1 MKLHGI
7 KIEGPASKTI
17 VFPRSTGN
25 IAFVLQAVLEADEF
39 DKVLSI
45 PKPPVRLL
53 KGGQKQVFID
63 DPEYRKKME
72 KWGTAKHHWMFL
84 KSISA
89 TPGLEWETI
98 KVDDPETW
106 TNYETELIA
115 AGLTEP
121 ERLRIMQAYIEVQ
134 GLDDKKIEEATNS
147 FLAGLQEAKA
157 EELSPS
163 TDLKDTPSG
172 DPAKG

>member
-1 MKLHGI
+1 MKIHGI

-17 VFPRSTGN
+17 VFPRATGN
-25 IAFVLQAVLEADEF
+25 IVFVLQAILNSDEF
-39 DKVLSI
+39 DSVLSP
-45 PKPPVRLL
+45 PKPPVGVLAS
-53 KGGQKQVFID
+53 GQKQIHTD
-63 DPEYRKKME
+63 DPTYKKALD

-84 KSISA
+84 KSIGA

-98 KVDDPETW
+98 DPKDPDTW
-106 TNYETELIA
+106 TNYETELTS

-147 FLAGLQEAKA
+147 FLAGLQDSKA
-157 EELSPS
+157 NELSLN
-163 TDLKDTPSG
+163 TDQKDTPSG
-172 DPAKG
+172 DPVNG

>member
-1 MKLHGI
+1 MKIHGI

-25 IAFVLQAVLEADEF
+25 LAFVLQAVLDSDEF
-39 DKVLSI
+39 DKILST

-53 KGGQKQVFID
+53 PGGQKQTNID
-63 DPEYRKKME
+63 DPDYRKKMDE
-72 KWGTAKHHWMFL
+72 WGTAKHHWMFL
-84 KSISA
+84 KAISA
-89 TPGLEWETI
+89 TPGLEWETV
-98 KVDDPETW
+98 KSDDPKTW
-106 TNYETELIA
+106 TNYEAELIA
-115 AGLTEP
+115 AGLTDP

-157 EELSPS
+157 EESSLSTAP
-163 TDLKDTPSG
+163 KGTPSG
-172 DPAKG
+172 APVKG

>member
-1 MKLHGI
+1 MKIHGI

-25 IAFVLQAVLEADEF
+25 IAFVLQAILNADEY
-39 DKVLSI
+39 DKLYPP
-45 PKPPVRLL
+45 PKPELRILP
-53 KGGQKQVFID
+53 GGQKQIMQD
-63 DPEYRKKME
+63 DPDYRKKLD

-84 KSISA
+84 KSIAA

-98 KVDDPETW
+98 KSDDPETW
-106 TNYETELIA
+106 TNYEAELIA

-134 GLDDKKIEEATNS
+134 GLDEKKIEEATNS
-147 FLAGLQEAKA
+147 FLAGLQEAKD
-157 EELSPS
+157 EKSSQNTVPQG
-163 TDLKDTPSG
+163 TPSG
-172 DPAKG
+172 VPVKG

>member
-1 MKLHGI
+1 MKIHGI

-25 IAFVLQAVLEADEF
+25 IAFVLQAVLNVDEF
-39 DKVLSI
+39 DKI
-45 PKPPVRLL
+45 FPPPKPPVGVAA
-53 KGGQKQVFID
+53 GGQKIVNVE
-63 DPEYRKKME
+63 DPNYRQKLDE
-72 KWGTAKHHWMFL
+72 WGTAKHHWMFL

-98 KVDDPETW
+98 KKDDPKTW
-106 TNYETELIA
+106 TNYEAELIN

-147 FLAGLQEAKA
+147 FLAGLQGAKQGK
-157 EELSPS
+157 SSQNTGPQ
-163 TDLKDTPSG
+163 DTPSG
-172 DPAKG
+172 EPVKG

>member
-25 IAFVLQAVLEADEF
+25 IAFVLQAVLNVDEF
-39 DKVLSI
+39 DKILSP
-45 PKPPVRLL
+45 PKPPVGVLAS
-53 KGGQKQVFID
+53 GQKQVHID
-63 DPEYRKKME
+63 DPEYRKQLD
-72 KWGTAKHHWMFL
+72 KWGTLKHHWMFL

-98 KVDDPETW
+98 DFKKPDTW
-106 TNYETELIA
+106 TNYEAELIA

-147 FLAGLQEAKA
+147 FLAGLQEAKQ
-157 EELSPS
+157 EKSS
-163 TDLKDTPSG
+163 QNTDQKGMPSG
-172 DPAKG
+172 EPVKG